1 MAHISFYRKWRPKDF
16 DEIIGQEN
24 ITKTLKNAISHNR
37 LSHAYLFC
45 GPRGTGKTSTSRI
58 LAKAIN
64 CVHGPTP
71 TPCNVCGNCV
81 SISNNSSVDVIEIDA
96 ASNRGIDEIRE
107 LRDKVKYLP
116 NILRKKIYIIDEVHM
131 LTDAAFNAL
140 LKTLEEPPE
149 HAVFILATTEPHK
162 VLPTIMSRCQRFDF
176 IPISFKHIVGRLIEI
191 AKNEDIDI
199 SESALNLIA
208 KYSGGSQRDAD
219 VILEKLSSIEAK
231 KINVEDV
238 SKLLGVLDL
247 EILFD
252 LAAIIFSKNIK
263 ESIFFEKRLFDSN
276 INIKIFIE
284 EFLNHLYILYVIKNY
299 DNPWDIIDV
308 NEDYK
313 QKYIDQEKEI
323 DAHSLSFYIDLFS
336 ELYKNIRQDN
346 SLRAMLRYS
355 LIKAVSFHLDAKNIH
370 QETIGQT
377 VGMPKQHEV
386 SSIAGAVEKKVV
398 DKKADKPVLDKK
410 EDDVK
415 KLKKDP
421 TIAAEGK
428 EKIPTGSEME
438 VLKEKWDEII
448 AALSDLSSSLKGQ
461 FIEVKKF
468 RIDADKAYFYLP
480 EKFKWHKEQLNK
492 IDNIKKIS
500 DVFKKVLNK
509 NYAIEFM
516 LIDEDGKQAYRIK
529 DSYMTADTPK
539 AHTPDEEFVH
549 GEEQSLQEQ
558 RPSDHEN
565 NFKKDKE
572 SNIIDYFKE
581 KFNTKE

>member
-16 DEIIGQEN
+16 DEVIGQEN

-64 CVHGPTP
+64 CANGSTP
-71 TPCNVCGNCV
+71 TPCNVCENCV

-191 AKNEDIDI
+191 AKKEDIDI

-252 LAAIIFSKNIK
+252 LASIIFSKNVK

-284 EFLNHLYILYVIKNY
+284 EFLNHLYMLYVIKNY

-323 DAHSLSFYIDLFS
+323 DAQSLSLYIDLFS
-336 ELYKNIRQDN
+336 DLYKNIRQDN

-355 LIKAVSFHLDAKNIH
+355 LIKAVSFHIDAKNIP
-370 QETIGQT
+370 QEPIGQ
-377 VGMPKQHEV
+377 VVKIPKKIEV
-386 SSIAGAVEKKVV
+386 LPNISAVEKKDI
-398 DKKADKPVLDKK
+398 DKKIDKPVLDKK
-410 EDDVK
+410 EDDVEK
-415 KLKKDP
+415 AQKDP
-421 TIAAEGK
+421 MITTDKK
-428 EKIPTGSEME
+428 EKIPAGSDIE
-438 VLKEKWDEII
+438 VLKEKWDEIVH
-448 AALSDLSSSLKGQ
+448 ALSDLSSSLKGQ

-468 RIDADKAYFYLP
+468 NLDADKAYFYLP

-492 IDNIKKIS
+492 IDNVQKIS
-500 DVFKKVLNK
+500 DVFKKVLSK
-509 NYAIEFM
+509 NYAIEFL
-516 LIDEDGKQAYRIK
+516 LIDEDGKQAHRIK
-529 DSYMTADTPK
+529 DSYTTADISK
-539 AHTPDEEFVH
+539 AHTQEEEFVH
-549 GEEQSLQEQ
+549 EEGQSLPEQ
-558 RPSDHEN
+558 RPAEN
-565 NFKKDKE
+565 EKNFKKDKD

-581 KFNTKE
+581 KFNAKE

>member
-64 CVHGPTP
+64 CINGPTP
-71 TPCNVCGNCV
+71 KPCNICENCV

-149 HAVFILATTEPHK
+149 HAIFILATTEPHK

-176 IPISFKHIVGRLIEI
+176 MPISFRHIVGRLLEI

-199 SESALNLIA
+199 SESALDLIA

-219 VILEKLSSIEAK
+219 VILEKLSSIDAK

-238 SKLLGVLDL
+238 SKLLGVMDL
-247 EILFD
+247 EILFE
-252 LAAIIFSKNIK
+252 LAAIIFAKNIK

-276 INIKIFIE
+276 INIKIFVE

-308 NEDYK
+308 NDDYK
-313 QKYIDQEKEI
+313 QKYLDQEKEI
-323 DAHSLSFYIDLFS
+323 DSQNLNYLIDLFS
-336 ELYKNIRQDN
+336 MLYKDIKRDN
-346 SLRAMLRYS
+346 SLRAMLRHAI
-355 LIKAVSFHLDAKNIH
+355 IKAISYDGNFKTWPKDAPDNAIQASVK
-370 QETIGQT
+370 
-377 VGMPKQHEV
+377 PDV
-386 SSIAGAVEKKVV
+386 SSPKASGNMQKKQ
-398 DKKADKPVLDKK
+398 DARPDDIKK
-410 EDDVK
+410 EEASNK
-415 KLKKDP
+415 KIRQDAIKGHKKESGLKDED
-421 TIAAEGK
+421 I
-428 EKIPTGSEME
+428 S
-438 VLKEKWDEII
+438 VFKEKWDEII
-448 AALSDLSSSLKGQ
+448 DELSLLSSSLKGQ
-461 FIEVKKF
+461 FIEVKKA
-468 RIDADKAYFYLP
+468 RVDAEKAYFYLP

-500 DVFKKVLNK
+500 DVFKKVISKSYL
-509 NYAIEFM
+509 IEFL
-516 LIDEDGKQAYRIK
+516 LIDEDGKKAYMIK
-529 DSYMTADTPK
+529 DSNVLEDIPK
-539 AHTPDEEFVH
+539 AEDAQDILPDDQQQAIE
-549 GEEQSLQEQ
+549 
-558 RPSDHEN
+558 DHQPVGDQKD
-565 NFKKDKE
+565 FKKDKD
-572 SNIIDYFKE
+572 SNMIDYFKE
-581 KFNTKE
+581 KFNAKE